1 MRISDWSSDV
11 CSSDLQRDALLA
23 HRFPHLFGH
32 EGRRRF
38 LDHLLVAALDAAF
51 AFVEIEDVAVLVA
64 EDLDLDMA
72 RIEDEFLDEHP
83 VVAEAVQPLALD
95 ALEALADVL
104 LVIGE
109 AHALAAAAGAGLHH
123 HRTAAFVRKDR
134 KSVG

>member
-32 EGRRRF
+32 EGRRRL

-51 AFVEIEDVAVLVA
+51 ALVEVEDVAVLVS

-72 RIEDEFLDEHP
+72 RIEDEFLDEDA
-83 VVAEAVQPLALD
+83 VVAEAVEPFALGR
-95 ALEALADVL
+95 LKALADVL
-104 LVIGE
+104 FLIGE
-109 AHALAAAAGAGLHH
+109 A
-123 HRTAAFVRKDR
+123 DR
-134 KSVG
+134 KSTRLNSRQ